1 MSIPGA
7 LGIISMVSAYGRSK
21 CKYLLL
27 EALIVWM
34 VFAYGI
40 NKSIRLSL
48 EALSIIVIAYGFETI
63 NIWFRYSYGLS
74 VITAVSADDSFWPS
88 HNEGWSILV
97 YRDQSDSLYR
107 IGRRWRWSGKC
118 RVETTYCIRLI

>member
-7 LGIISMVSAYGRSK
+7 LGIISMVCAYGRSK
-21 CKYLLL
+21 SKYLFL
-27 EALIVWM
+27 EALIIWT

-40 NKSIRLSL
+40 NKSICLSL

-63 NIWFRYSYGLS
+63 SVWFRYSHGSS
-74 VITAVSADDSFWPS
+74 VITAVSADGSFWPS
-88 HNEGWSILV
+88 HNEGWSVLA

-107 IGRRWRWSGKC
+107 IGRWWRWRWSGKC
-118 RVETTYCIRLI
+118 IYCIQLI